1 MLPASRCDA
10 SGAVSGV
17 FFHHPRAA
25 AGRYDTSVND
35 PKRALD
41 ATMAAPPESSLSAP
55 ASSIE
60 AAKLVAGRYEILGLL
75 GTGGMG
81 SVYRARDV
89 ELDEVVALKVLRRE
103 LVAAP
108 GMLDR
113 FRREVK
119 LARRVTHKNVARA
132 HDIGEHDGEKFLTME
147 LIEGESLAKV
157 LTRGR
162 LSARRAIELANML
175 CEGLSAA
182 HDAGVVHRDLKP
194 DNVILAPDGRA
205 VITDFGIARAVEPG
219 AASRTQGLP
228 LGTPVYMAPEQVEG
242 RSDVDARA
250 DLYALGV
257 MLFELF
263 TGEVP
268 FSGDSPYA
276 VAAARLVLPPPDPR
290 AKGVPD
296 AVAEIILRC
305 LERKPADRYA
315 SAREVE
321 TALQSL
327 TIEDGPASSIASPPA
342 TARATLATPRALSTS
357 VAGLKSVA
365 VLPFRNG
372 GAPEDEYLS
381 DGMTEDL
388 IDQLSMTPGLR
399 VRPRGAVMRWKNA
412 EDVRVVGA
420 DLGVDVVVEG
430 SVRKVGPQ
438 VRVNVRVLSVA
449 DGFQLWAKRFDRAAA
464 DVLAVTDEVTQ
475 AVASALTVAAP
486 GAEKRAAMDPAAL
499 DFYLR
504 ARHAYHAFETQTVV
518 RAVELFEEA
527 RRLAPDDPTVLTGCA
542 MARAR
547 LWFFGG
553 EGAGEGAVEAA
564 ERAVQVAP
572 DRGEAYLARATVR
585 FQQGDVVAAV
595 HDARKALALA
605 PALADAHELLGR
617 ILAETGPIERAIH
630 HTSLAIQLDPDFLAQ
645 AGMALARMNAI
656 RGDWAE
662 AWRISDEIL
671 DKSED
676 GRGFIN
682 YGRLASW
689 ARDKS
694 RAQRVLDHPASLQ
707 GRAAAGRAIA
717 QFVLDGKEAPRLDRV
732 FTAAFSTA
740 TVSWRTLAFAGQA
753 EAELGAGNDA
763 ETLERVRRSVEAG
776 LVDILWMDG
785 CPLLA
790 SVRKDPAFP
799 ALRQIV
805 AARAEII
812 RKALLD

>member
-1 MLPASRCDA
+1 
-10 SGAVSGV
+10 
-17 FFHHPRAA
+17 
-25 AGRYDTSVND
+25 VND

-41 ATMAAPPESSLSAP
+41 ATMAAPPVSVAVP
-55 ASSIE
+55 SSIE
-60 AAKLVAGRYEILGLL
+60 PAKRVAGRYEILGLL

-89 ELDEVVALKVLRRE
+89 ELDEIVALKVLRRE
-103 LVAAP
+103 LVDAP

-119 LARRVTHKNVARA
+119 LARRVTHRNVARA
-132 HDIGEHDGEKFLTME
+132 HDIGEHEGEKFLTME
-147 LIEGESLAKV
+147 LIEGDSLAKV
-157 LTRGR
+157 LARGR
-162 LSARRAIELANML
+162 LPARRAIELAIML
-175 CEGLSAA
+175 CEGLTAA

-219 AASRTQGLP
+219 AASRTQGMP

-242 RSDVDARA
+242 RSDIDARA

-276 VAAARLVLPPPDPR
+276 VAAVRLVMPPPDPR
-290 AKGVPD
+290 TKGVPD

-327 TIEDGPASSIASPPA
+327 TVEDGPAPSVATPPA
-342 TARATLATPRALSTS
+342 TPRATLATPRALSTS

-372 GAPEDEYLS
+372 GAPEDEYLA

-438 VRVNVRVLSVA
+438 IRVNVRVLSVA

-475 AVASALTVAAP
+475 AVAGALTVAAP
-486 GAEKRAAMDPAAL
+486 GTEKRAAMDPAAL

-504 ARHAYHAFETQTVV
+504 ARHAYHEFDTPSVV
-518 RAVELFEEA
+518 RSVELFEEA

-553 EGAGEGAVEAA
+553 EGAGEGAAEAA

-572 DRGEAYLARATVR
+572 QRGEAYLARASVR

-595 HDARKALALA
+595 HDARKALTLA

-617 ILAETGPIERAIH
+617 ILSETGPVERALH
-630 HTSLAIQLDPDFLAQ
+630 HTALAVQLDPDFRVQ
-645 AGMALARMNAI
+645 AGMALARVNAI

-671 DKSED
+671 ASSED

-682 YGRLASW
+682 YARLASW
-689 ARDKS
+689 AGDRQ
-694 RAQRVLDHPASLQ
+694 RAQRVLDHPVVLAGKAPS
-707 GRAAAGRAIA
+707 GRGIA
-717 QFVLDGKEAPRLDRV
+717 QFVVDRKERPRLDRV
-732 FTAAFSTA
+732 FTAAFSTS
-740 TVSWRTLAFAGQA
+740 TVSWRTLAFAKQA
-753 EAELGAGNDA
+753 EAEIAAGNPT
-763 ETLERVRRSVEAG
+763 ETLDLVRRSVEAG
-776 LVDILWMDG
+776 LIDILWMDG

-790 SVRKDPAFP
+790 SIRTDPAFP
-799 ALRQIV
+799 ALREIV
-805 AARAEII
+805 AERA
-812 RKALLD
+812 KAIQRALVD